1 MNSMYGSP
9 EFARFVAQRLIQDR
23 ITDAQSRAV
32 AGRHGKRRGTWGT
45 PSSGRTPTKHRV
57 TWLPSPLRPAH

>member
-23 ITDAQSRAV
+23 ITDAQSRA
-32 AGRHGKRRGTWGT
+32 AGRQGKRQGRWGT
-45 PSSGRTPTKHRV
+45 PSAGRTTTKHRV
-57 TWLPSPLRPAH
+57 TWLPGPLRPAH